1 MIYNEDTYYYGYHR
15 TVRELGAVPALVFN
29 TICGLIR
36 ENGIGEISNNTLMEL
51 IGINSRHTLTDS
63 INKIIEAGYLEK
75 KSGDGRGNKCIYYIT
90 EKGAKNAPFMDDKG
104 GKICTKRGQKM
115 HKKGAENAPINTE
128 LNKELKESGGDTRE
142 AQSHTLSVTTTKD
155 FNFMEDFLEFWKL
168 YPGDPEWSHEKDN
181 CARFWD
187 SASMPDEWKQKLLEQ
202 LRKGL
207 RYRHRDHDNPIW
219 YLRNYKGETVT
230 GELPYYHQGTAKF
243 AKFIAKAEADGTPV
257 VIMRYP
263 VEADGTGK
271 LAYCL
276 QSDQQTMEAAGAIF
290 LTNYNLRHK

>member
-36 ENGIGEISNNTLMEL
+36 ENGIGEIANGTLCEL
-51 IGINSRHTLTDS
+51 LDITPQYLRPVIKKLIDL
-63 INKIIEAGYLEK
+63 GYIEK
-75 KSGDGRGNKCIYYIT
+75 KCGDGRGNKSIYYIT
-90 EKGAKNAPFMDDKG
+90 EKGKQNVPFYGEKRGNYILIKGKQKRDKG
-104 GKICTKRGQKM
+104 ETNPPLLNKV
-115 HKKGAENAPINTE
+115 

-142 AQSHTLSVTTTKD
+142 TRTTPLSITTPKD

-168 YPGDPEWSHEKDN
+168 YPGDPEWSHEKEN

-187 SASMPDEWKQKLLEQ
+187 SASMPDEWKQRLLDQ

-207 RYRHRDHDNPIW
+207 RYRKREHDNPIW
-219 YLRNYKGETVT
+219 YLRNYQGETVT
-230 GELPYYHQGTAKF
+230 GELPYYRQGTAKCT
-243 AKFIAKAEADGTPV
+243 KFIEKAEKDGTPV

-263 VEADGTGK
+263 VEADGSGQ

-276 QSDQQTMEAAGAIF
+276 KSDQATMEAAGAKF
-290 LTNYNLRHK
+290 LTNFNLYHK